1 MAALVFLLLGVLCGL
16 IARALLIKAAFG
28 ISKKWGFGVL
38 FPFGPL
44 FFRLSYP
51 EEVRRAR
58 MFQLATLPCIVLY
71 VIASPEML
79 PSTQVGLVR
88 TGPPGRQSYA
98 LAAGSFLLKIPGF
111 GTETATPAATPATAP
126 KQPSIEERR
135 AANDLEFQRLRRV
148 SEELRIRKRDLL
160 KSDTEGAVAY
170 NQMANEYNAA
180 LDKYNAE
187 KLSLTLLSNTSAVA
201 SGAKRP

>member
-1 MAALVFLLLGVLCGL
+1 MAALVFLLLGLLCGL
-16 IARALLIKAAFG
+16 IARVLLIKAAFG
-28 ISKKWGFGVL
+28 ISRKWGFGVL

-44 FFRLSYP
+44 FFRRKYP
-51 EEVRRAR
+51 DEVRRVR
-58 MFQLATLPCIVLY
+58 LFQLATLPCIFLY
-71 VIASPEML
+71 VLMSPEMM

-88 TGPPGRQSYA
+88 VGPPGRQSYA
-98 LAAGSFLLKIPGF
+98 LAAGSFFLKIPGF
-111 GTETATPAATPATAP
+111 GTETAAADP
-126 KQPSIEERR
+126 KQPSIEKRR

-170 NQMANEYNAA
+170 NKMANEYNAA

-187 KLSLTLLSNTSAVA
+187 KLSLALLSDTSAVA
-201 SGAKRP
+201 SGPQRP

>member
-1 MAALVFLLLGVLCGL
+1 MAALVFLLLGLLCGV
-16 IARALLIKAAFG
+16 IARVLLIKAAFG

-44 FFRLSYP
+44 FFRRKYP
-51 EEVRRAR
+51 DEVRRAR
-58 MFQLATLPCIVLY
+58 LFQLATLPCIFLY
-71 VIASPEML
+71 VLTSPEMM

-98 LAAGSFLLKIPGF
+98 LAAGGFLLKIPGF
-111 GTETATPAATPATAP
+111 GTETAAPADP
-126 KQPSIEERR
+126 KQPSIEARR

-148 SEELRIRKRDLL
+148 SEELRVRKRDLL
-160 KSDTEGAVAY
+160 KSDTEGALAY
-170 NQMANEYNAA
+170 NKMANEYNAA

-201 SGAKRP
+201 SGPQRP

>member
-44 FFRLSYP
+44 FFRLNYP

-71 VIASPEML
+71 VISSPEML
-79 PSTQVGLVR
+79 PSTQMGLVR

-111 GTETATPAATPATAP
+111 GTETAAPAAAAP

-135 AANDLEFQRLRRV
+135 AANDQEFQRLRRV

-180 LDKYNAE
+180 LDRYNAE
-187 KLSLTLLSNTSAVA
+187 KLSLTLLSNSSAVA
-201 SGAKRP
+201 SGPKRP